1 MLGIE
6 ISFYFIGFLT
16 CLLLVTIIEEV
27 IDKDNKLQRKSKRMN
42 YEIKKQIKIKTNR
55 KNSKI
60 DID

>member
-6 ISFYFIGFLT
+6 ISVYFIGFLT